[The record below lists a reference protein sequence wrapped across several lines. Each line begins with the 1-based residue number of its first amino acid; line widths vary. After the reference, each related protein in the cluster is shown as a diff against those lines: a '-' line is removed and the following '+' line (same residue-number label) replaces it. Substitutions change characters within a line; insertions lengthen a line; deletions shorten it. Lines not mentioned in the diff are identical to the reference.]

1 MRKLENLCLYRCTK
15 FRSFEGRKGR
25 IGLRWEV
32 GITITNIPMEIIKDI
47 ICQVYAGQK
56 SRKTIDLVL
65 NTFIPGYE
73 KLNLDYTSR
82 QDDKDYIFKSED
94 EMINYFIETT
104 GLTQAFY
111 WNKNND
117 NPDKIMVGAI
127 ITEDNKLIVSLTID
141 GNSETE
147 RKYFEKLKK
156 IVNSEIGVISY
167 INPANYDNGQDFII
181 KYEQNNN
188 T

>member
-1 MRKLENLCLYRCTK
+1 
-15 FRSFEGRKGR
+15 
-25 IGLRWEV
+25 
-32 GITITNIPMEIIKDI
+32 MEIIKDI

-56 SRKTIDLVL
+56 SRNTIDLVL

-94 EMINYFIETT
+94 EMINYFIENT
-104 GLTQAFY
+104 GLTQDFY
-111 WNKNND
+111 WNKKND

-127 ITEDNKLIVSLTID
+127 ITEDDKLIVSLTID
-141 GNSETE
+141 GSSETE

-181 KYEQNNN
+181 KYG
-188 T
+188 

>member
-1 MRKLENLCLYRCTK
+1 
-15 FRSFEGRKGR
+15 
-25 IGLRWEV
+25 
-32 GITITNIPMEIIKDI
+32 MEIIKDI

-65 NTFIPGYE
+65 NAFIPGYE
-73 KLNLDYTSR
+73 KLNLDYTFR

-94 EMINYFIETT
+94 EMINYFIENT
-104 GLTQAFY
+104 GLTQDFY
-111 WNKNND
+111 WNKKND

-127 ITEDNKLIVSLTID
+127 ITEDDKLIVSLTID
-141 GNSETE
+141 GSSETE
-147 RKYFEKLKK
+147 RKYFEKLKE

-181 KYEQNNN
+181 KYG
-188 T
+188 